1 MNIFISHI
9 YQLIPTLSIISLDDL
24 EELSR
29 SEEGSELIV
38 PVVSWIEVRLL
49 LLEESSDIPEKCP
62 SIIICEIRYGVS
74 YEIDDL
80 LIHSIEYWSE
90 VSKWDDLL
98 SFDSL
103 LCLSSLSGFLRL
115 LLQDLDIDELVTCD
129 DEWLRSLLLSH
140 TIDCHACFS

>member
-1 MNIFISHI
+1 MRLLTPHI
-9 YQLIPTLSIISLDDL
+9 DELVPALPVIALDDL

-62 SIIICEIRYGVS
+62 SIIIREIRYGVS

-80 LIHSIEYWSE
+80 LIHSIEYWSQ
-90 VSKWDDLL
+90 VCKWDDLL

-115 LLQDLDIDELVTCD
+115 LLQDLDIDELITSD

-140 TIDCHACFS
+140 TIDCHTCFS